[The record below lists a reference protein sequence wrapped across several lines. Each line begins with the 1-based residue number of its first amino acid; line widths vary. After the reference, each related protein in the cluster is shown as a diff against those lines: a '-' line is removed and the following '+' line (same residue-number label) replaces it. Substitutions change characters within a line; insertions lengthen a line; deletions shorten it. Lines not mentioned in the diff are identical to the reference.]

1 MIRWGIIGAGNIASR
16 FSASLKNEPDSVL
29 VAVSCR
35 TMEKAQ
41 AFADKYGARKA
52 YDSYEALLDDPD
64 IDAVYVSLPHHLHRQ
79 WSIAAMEKGKAVL
92 CEKPAAL
99 NTAETREILAC
110 AEKNRVLFMEAM
122 KGRFTPAAVEIRQML
137 ESGSLGKI
145 RRIRASFCYQMR
157 EEHIGKT
164 YHTDSAAGGCLLDM
178 GIYCASWLEEFF
190 AQPWKLSRIR
200 AACRNGVEMYAEAFY
215 TNGSQEAE
223 LECAFDRNGK
233 QLVTIETENAV
244 LTVKN
249 THRPS
254 GYILEKDG
262 VVTEKD
268 IPYINDDFYT
278 EISHFCSL
286 LKEGKTES
294 SVMTYSAI
302 LHEAELIEAAKNS
315 LHYTDEALCLL
326 QQEEEDL
333 VFDSFDSSTAF
344 AVGCLLK
351 EEAEK
356 EDREVMIRI
365 TRESDQAVIFQYM
378 MDSKSERNIVYA
390 EGKRQASL
398 LSGHASIW
406 PHVKHSLDGSYEE
419 LFEKMPQVLP
429 VGGAF
434 PVTVNGERAATI
446 CVSGLHE
453 GKDHELIVRTLYRYL
468 GKEKRDFPFMLV

>member
-1 MIRWGIIGAGNIASR
+1 MIRWGIIGAGNIAAR
-16 FSASLKNEPDSVL
+16 FSASLKNDPDSIL
-29 VAVSCR
+29 AAVSCR

-41 AFADKYGARKA
+41 AFADKHGAQKA
-52 YDSYEALLDDPD
+52 YDSYEALLEDPD

-79 WSIAAMEKGKAVL
+79 WSVAALEKGKAVL

-99 NTAETREILAC
+99 NTEETREIIAC
-110 AEKNRVLFMEAM
+110 AEKNHVLFMEAM
-122 KGRFTPAAVEIRQML
+122 KGRFTPAAIEIRKML
-137 ESGSLGKI
+137 KSGSLGKI

-157 EEHIGKT
+157 EEHIANT

-178 GIYCASWLEEFF
+178 GIYCASWIEEFLER
-190 AQPWKLSRIR
+190 PWKLSRIH
-200 AACRNGVEMYAEAFY
+200 AACRNGVDMYAEAFY
-215 TNGSQEAE
+215 KNGSQEAE
-223 LECAFDRNGK
+223 LECAFDRNGQ

-262 VVTEKD
+262 TVTEKD
-268 IPYINDDFYT
+268 IPYVNDDFYS

-294 SVMTYSAI
+294 DIMPYSAI
-302 LHEAELIEAAKNS
+302 LQEAELIEAAKNS
-315 LHYTDEALCLL
+315 LHYTGEALSLL
-326 QQEEEDL
+326 QKEEEDL
-333 VFDSFDSSTAF
+333 VLDSFDSRTAF
-344 AVGCLLK
+344 AIGCLLK

-356 EDREVMIRI
+356 EDREVTIQI
-365 TRESDQAVIFQYM
+365 TRESDGAVIFQYI
-378 MDSKSERNIVYA
+378 MDSKSQRNLGFA

-398 LSGHASIW
+398 LSNHASIW
-406 PHVKHSLDGSYEE
+406 PYVKHSLDGSCGD

-434 PVTVNGERAATI
+434 PVMVNGERAATI